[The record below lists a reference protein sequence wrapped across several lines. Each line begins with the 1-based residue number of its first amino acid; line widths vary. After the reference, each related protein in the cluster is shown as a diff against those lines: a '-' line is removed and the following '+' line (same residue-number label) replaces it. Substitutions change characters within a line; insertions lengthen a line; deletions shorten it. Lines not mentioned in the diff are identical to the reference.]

1 MSEYFCIHQEHD
13 WKDDQEDIVHLKQV
27 VTSMIKMSPGKTVNI
42 QDVPKKNT
50 LLKFIYNL
58 TKINVGL

>member
-13 WKDDQEDIVHLKQV
+13 WKDDEEDIVHLKQV

-42 QDVPKKNT
+42 QGFPKK
-50 LLKFIYNL
+50 LAF
-58 TKINVGL
+58 

>member
-13 WKDDQEDIVHLKQV
+13 WKDDEEDIVHLKQV
-27 VTSMIKMSPGKTVNI
+27 VTSIIKMSPGKTVNI
-42 QDVPKKNT
+42 QGVPEKIT

-58 TKINVGL
+58 TKIKDGP